1 MVVFEKVCTEGNDKS
16 VTEIKDVPPEFMVIF
31 QIFDLP
37 QTKSTV
43 KYGTSPRKMGMTPPK
58 KGNLSNQ
65 EKLGASKMH
74 DFSWHLQTI
83 NMTTWNEGFN

>member
-43 KYGTSPRKMGMTPPK
+43 NMG
-58 KGNLSNQ
+58 LHQ
-65 EKLGASKMH
+65 EKWG
-74 DFSWHLQTI
+74 
-83 NMTTWNEGFN
+83 